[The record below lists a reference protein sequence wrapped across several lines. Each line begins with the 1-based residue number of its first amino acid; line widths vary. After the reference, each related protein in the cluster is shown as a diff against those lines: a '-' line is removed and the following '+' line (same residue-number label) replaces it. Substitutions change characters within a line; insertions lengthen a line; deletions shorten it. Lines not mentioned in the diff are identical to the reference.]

1 MTDSFLV
8 VDIFCKLYNSLGNSA
23 GRISDLAGFAR
34 SATECA
40 RTGTARPR
48 TVTASVIRLVHS
60 TNKCYFSL
68 QLFELAISQQR
79 YYHDKCGSNLI

>member
-1 MTDSFLV
+1 MADSFLV

-23 GRISDLAGFAR
+23 ARISDLAGFAR

-48 TVTASVIRLVHS
+48 TGTASVIRLVHS
-60 TNKCYFSL
+60 ASKCYFSL

-79 YYHDKCGSNLI
+79 YYYDKCGSILI

>member
-1 MTDSFLV
+1 MADSFLV

-34 SATECA
+34 SATDCA
-40 RTGTARPR
+40 RTGTAPPR

-60 TNKCYFSL
+60 TSKCYFSL
-68 QLFELAISQQR
+68 QLFDQAISQQR
-79 YYHDKCGSNLI
+79 YYHDKCGSILI